1 MTNKYKP
8 ELRYYL
14 RSNLFVF
21 PLIFTLYRV
30 YIYLAEIRELLP
42 LYAIIITYALLIFYL
57 IYRYLFLIN
66 ISWTISDEQLIYRRG
81 VISIE
86 IDYLELYRIYDYT
99 EYSTFLDRIFH
110 LKNVRIVS
118 TDHTSP
124 TLTIKGINY
133 KEDLLT
139 ELRSKVEQRKDQRRI
154 YEIANH

>member
-1 MTNKYKP
+1 MTNIYKP

-14 RSNLFVF
+14 RSNLFIF
-21 PLIFTLYRV
+21 PLIYTLYRV
-30 YIYLAEIRELLP
+30 YIYLAEIKELLP
-42 LYAIIITYALLIFYL
+42 LYAIIITYVLLIAYL

>member
-30 YIYLAEIRELLP
+30 YIYLAEIRELFP
-42 LYAIIITYALLIFYL
+42 LYAIIITYASLIFYL
-57 IYRYLFLIN
+57 IYRYLFQIN

-86 IDYLELYRIYDYT
+86 IDYLELYRVYDYT

>member
-30 YIYLAEIRELLP
+30 YIYLAEIRELFP
-42 LYAIIITYALLIFYL
+42 LYAIIITYPLLIFYL
-57 IYRYLFLIN
+57 IYRYLFQIN

-86 IDYLELYRIYDYT
+86 IDYLELYRVYDYT

>member
-30 YIYLAEIRELLP
+30 YIYLAEIREIFP
-42 LYAIIITYALLIFYL
+42 LYAIIITYVLLILYL
-57 IYRYLFLIN
+57 IYRYLFQIN

>member
-30 YIYLAEIRELLP
+30 YIYLAEIRELFP

-124 TLTIKGINY
+124 TLTIKGINH

>member
-30 YIYLAEIRELLP
+30 YIYLAEIRELFP

-57 IYRYLFLIN
+57 IYRYLFQIN

-99 EYSTFLDRIFH
+99 EYRTFLDRIFH

-124 TLTIKGINY
+124 SLTIKGINY

>member
-1 MTNKYKP
+1 MTNIYKP

-14 RSNLFVF
+14 RSNLFIF
-21 PLIFTLYRV
+21 PIIYTLYRV
-30 YIYLAEIRELLP
+30 YIYLAEIKELLP
-42 LYAIIITYALLIFYL
+42 LYAIIITYVLLIAYL

>member
-30 YIYLAEIRELLP
+30 YIYLAEIRELFP

>member
-30 YIYLAEIRELLP
+30 YIYLAEIRELFP

-110 LKNVRIVS
+110 LKNIRIVS

>member
-1 MTNKYKP
+1 MTNIYKP

-14 RSNLFVF
+14 RSNLFIF
-21 PLIFTLYRV
+21 PLIYTLYRV
-30 YIYLAEIRELLP
+30 YIYLAEIKELLP
-42 LYAIIITYALLIFYL
+42 LYAIIITYVLLIAYL

-139 ELRSKVEQRKDQRRI
+139 DLRSKVEQRKDQRRI

>member
-1 MTNKYKP
+1 MTNKSKP

-30 YIYLAEIRELLP
+30 YIYLAEIRELFP

-57 IYRYLFLIN
+57 IYRYLFQIN

-124 TLTIKGINY
+124 SLTIKGINY

>member
-1 MTNKYKP
+1 M
-8 ELRYYL
+8 
-14 RSNLFVF
+14 
-21 PLIFTLYRV
+21 LI
-30 YIYLAEIRELLP
+30 A
-42 LYAIIITYALLIFYL
+42 YL

>member
-30 YIYLAEIRELLP
+30 YIYLAEIRELFP

-57 IYRYLFLIN
+57 IYRYLFQIN

-133 KEDLLT
+133 KENLLT

>member
-1 MTNKYKP
+1 MTNIYKP

-14 RSNLFVF
+14 RSNLFIF
-21 PLIFTLYRV
+21 PLIYTLYRV
-30 YIYLAEIRELLP
+30 YIYLAEIKELLP
-42 LYAIIITYALLIFYL
+42 LYAIIITYVLLIAYL

-118 TDHTSP
+118 TDHTSRS
-124 TLTIKGINY
+124 LTIKGINY

>member
-30 YIYLAEIRELLP
+30 YIYLAEIRELFP

-57 IYRYLFLIN
+57 IYRYLFQIN

-124 TLTIKGINY
+124 SLTIKGINY

>member
-1 MTNKYKP
+1 MTNIYKP

-14 RSNLFVF
+14 RSNLFIF
-21 PLIFTLYRV
+21 PLIYTLYRV
-30 YIYLAEIRELLP
+30 YIYLAEIKELLP
-42 LYAIIITYALLIFYL
+42 LYAIIITYVLLIAYL

-124 TLTIKGINY
+124 SLTIKGINY

>member
-30 YIYLAEIRELLP
+30 YIYLAEIRELFP

-57 IYRYLFLIN
+57 IYRYLFQIN

>member
-30 YIYLAEIRELLP
+30 YIYLAEIREIFP
-42 LYAIIITYALLIFYL
+42 LYVIIITYVLLILYL
-57 IYRYLFLIN
+57 IYRYLFQIN

>member
-30 YIYLAEIRELLP
+30 YIYLAEIRELFP

-57 IYRYLFLIN
+57 IYRYLFQIN

-99 EYSTFLDRIFH
+99 EYSTFLDRIFY

-124 TLTIKGINY
+124 SLTIKGINY

>member
-30 YIYLAEIRELLP
+30 YIYLAEIRELFP

-57 IYRYLFLIN
+57 IYRYLFQIN

-86 IDYLELYRIYDYT
+86 IDYLELYRVYDYT

>member
-1 MTNKYKP
+1 MTNIYKP

-14 RSNLFVF
+14 RSNLFIF
-21 PLIFTLYRV
+21 PLIYTLYHV
-30 YIYLAEIRELLP
+30 YIYLAEIKELLP
-42 LYAIIITYALLIFYL
+42 LYAIIITYVLLIAYL

>member
-30 YIYLAEIRELLP
+30 YIYLAEIRELFP

-57 IYRYLFLIN
+57 IYRYLFQIN

-86 IDYLELYRIYDYT
+86 IDYLELYRVYDYT

-139 ELRSKVEQRKDQRRI
+139 ELRNKVEQRKDQRRI

>member
-57 IYRYLFLIN
+57 IYRYLFQIN

-86 IDYLELYRIYDYT
+86 IDYLELYRVYDYT

-139 ELRSKVEQRKDQRRI
+139 ELRNKVEQRKDQRRI

>member
-30 YIYLAEIRELLP
+30 YIYLAEIREIFP

>member
-21 PLIFTLYRV
+21 PLILTLYRV
-30 YIYLAEIRELLP
+30 YIYLAEIRELFP
-42 LYAIIITYALLIFYL
+42 LYVIIITYVLLIFYL
-57 IYRYLFLIN
+57 IYRYLFQIN
-66 ISWTISDEQLIYRRG
+66 ISWTISEEQLIYRRG